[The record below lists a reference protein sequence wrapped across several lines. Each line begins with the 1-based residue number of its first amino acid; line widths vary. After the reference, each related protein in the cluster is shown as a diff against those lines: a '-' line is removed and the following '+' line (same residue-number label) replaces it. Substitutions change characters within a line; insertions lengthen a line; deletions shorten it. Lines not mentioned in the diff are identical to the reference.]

1 MILRKEKYINLLFG
15 KPEIE
20 RFVVIP
26 FTLEDSNNKREEHD
40 SRNKCRR
47 IITLALEK
55 TNWRLMSEGINYR
68 LGYLTGKLKGY
79 ESEDDIAKLFKDVDK
94 QNNPLA

>member
-1 MILRKEKYINLLFG
+1 MRIYINLQFS

-26 FTLEDSNNKREEHD
+26 FTIEDTDSKREEYD
-40 SRNKCRR
+40 SRSKCKR
-47 IITLALEK
+47 IINNTLEK
-55 TNWRLMSEGINYR
+55 TNWRLMSEGIDYR

-79 ESEDDIAKLFKDVDK
+79 ENEEDIANLFR
-94 QNNPLA
+94 